1 MGKEV
6 QPSSGCSFGLFD
18 FVGGM
23 RLFWQVRFALL
34 PTCTLSAAV
43 GRLHHSTSHVP
54 RRNGPLRCGLIST
67 SRLARSL
74 TRGLERATASQ
85 PPSVGCGTNER
96 PRLCGEP
103 RVDVGLP
110 WGRPRSSH
118 ASARA
123 SRSRR
128 ALARF
133 WTPGRAVVL
142 ERRAFPR
149 LLTRRAPRFS
159 GLSVRASRGQSLP
172 WTTPSWC
179 SSSTTATTMIP
190 RCADDTRAGAWWEG
204 ARWEGGSTP
213 PAPGGC
219 PARIAVASPA
229 PAAAPAPTRGA
240 TLSVHRPPT
249 T

>member
-1 MGKEV
+1 
-6 QPSSGCSFGLFD
+6 
-18 FVGGM
+18 M

-43 GRLHHSTSHVP
+43 GRPHEP
-54 RRNGPLRCGLIST
+54 RRNGALRCGLIST

-74 TRGLERATASQ
+74 TRGLERATASLRRRWMAGWQ
-85 PPSVGCGTNER
+85 HGTNER

-123 SRSRR
+123 SHSRR

-172 WTTPSWC
+172 STSPSWY
-179 SSSTTATTMIP
+179 SSSTTATTTIP
-190 RCADDTRAGAWWEG
+190 RCAEDPRAGAWWEG

-213 PAPGGC
+213 PAPGGW
-219 PARIAVASPA
+219 PACIAVASPA